1 MPGPADLWPCDS
13 LHLPDSGLSPG
24 LLCLTRDGAEGRG
37 RAGTQRVTGRWTED
51 RGTGTQRGTEGQA
64 GTQSGLEGQAQSSSL
79 GAGCP
84 LGEPSRAGV
93 VSGSGQGH

>member
-37 RAGTQRVTGRWTED
+37 RAGTQSDRQVD
-51 RGTGTQRGTEGQA
+51 RGTGTQRGKEGQA

-93 VSGSGQGH
+93 VSGSGQGP